1 MINIMLMKVIIKIV
15 LEIITVTVV
24 TIINS
29 NNKSNKG
36 SNNDKKVVVKKLVR
50 PIRNSFIYCFPYFS
64 FCLEIIF

>member
-1 MINIMLMKVIIKIV
+1 MTLIWKLIFPLANKVLEIIV

-36 SNNDKKVVVKKLVR
+36 SNNDKKVVVKKIGTV
-50 PIRNSFIYCFPYFS
+50 NQK
-64 FCLEIIF
+64 

>member
-36 SNNDKKVVVKKLVR
+36 SDNDKKVVVKKIR
-50 PIRNSFIYCFPYFS
+50 SIRNSSIYCFPCFS